1 MHKRIKPSTN
11 VNASIASQTR
21 KLHMK
26 LFGRI
31 KESKWRTY
39 CKSMGI
45 KQTWHTDH
53 YSALARYDF
62 TYFFLKVQIIQQ
74 LATEV

>member
-1 MHKRIKPSTN
+1 MHKLIKPSTN
-11 VNASIASQTR
+11 MNASIASQKR

-31 KESKWRTY
+31 KELQWRTY

-45 KQTWHTDH
+45 KKT
-53 YSALARYDF
+53 
-62 TYFFLKVQIIQQ
+62 
-74 LATEV
+74 

>member
-1 MHKRIKPSTN
+1 MHKLIKPSTN
-11 VNASIASQTR
+11 MNASIASQKK

-31 KESKWRTY
+31 KELKWRTY

-45 KQTWHTDH
+45 KKTWHTDH
-53 YSALARYDF
+53 YSALAR
-62 TYFFLKVQIIQQ
+62 
-74 LATEV
+74 

>member
-1 MHKRIKPSTN
+1 MQKQMNLITN
-11 VNASIASQTR
+11 MNASVASQTR

-39 CKSMGI
+39 CKPMGV
-45 KQTWHTDH
+45 KQP
-53 YSALARYDF
+53 
-62 TYFFLKVQIIQQ
+62 
-74 LATEV
+74 